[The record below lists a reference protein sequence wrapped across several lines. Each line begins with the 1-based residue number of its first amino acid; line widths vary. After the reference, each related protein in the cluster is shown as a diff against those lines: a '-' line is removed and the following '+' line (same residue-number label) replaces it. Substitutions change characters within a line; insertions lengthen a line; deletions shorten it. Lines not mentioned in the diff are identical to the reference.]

1 MKTVLA
7 ILLTI
12 ATLCATE
19 TKGIRKI
26 IPVKNSQTVELLDF
40 TGSDIEIKSWDKNE
54 VSINIKI
61 DYSSSNKEKQEEY
74 YQKVDV
80 VYQETGERIKIS
92 YKEPKMHTGFSW
104 KDFFSFNFSSYT
116 NMSVTG
122 EIYVPASSPL
132 SSDMRYGTY
141 SVDGLKGN
149 LELSG
154 TGNKLTVRN
163 CISIQKIANNYGT
176 TTIEH
181 SGGSLDLEGVSS
193 TISVD
198 DFNGTIDA
206 NADYSTIDIKSVT
219 KDLTVK
225 CSSGHLDIDDVRGNL
240 TIDADYSTIT
250 AVNIKG
256 MVTIGTS
263 SGKIHAKQVGGVHI
277 DAPYSTMK
285 IETVSGTGEA
295 VFVKSSSGKI
305 EISNVMGDI
314 KIEDSYS
321 KVQLSTIQGNVN
333 LDGEGTGVL
342 GKKITGNMFVRTQ
355 YADVDVRELSA
366 STVEI
371 SNKSSKVDIQLLT
384 KPLKVEIVNEYGPV
398 DITFPEYSGDVKF
411 RVSYGTIKTNL
422 PVDVEEIGDG
432 AIASGK
438 VGNGTGSMYIKTV
451 SGNIEVYQR
460 K

>member
-12 ATLCATE
+12 TTLLATE
-19 TKGIRKI
+19 TKDLKKI

-61 DYSSSNKEKQEEY
+61 DYSSSNKEKQQEY
-74 YQKVDV
+74 YQKVDI
-80 VYQETGERIKIS
+80 VYQETGDRIKIS
-92 YKEPKMHTGFSW
+92 YKEPKMHDGFSW

-116 NMSVTG
+116 NLSVSG

-163 CISIQKIANNYGT
+163 CVSIQKIANNYGT

-181 SGGSLDLEGVSS
+181 SGGNLDLEGVSS
-193 TISVD
+193 TITVN
-198 DFNGTIDA
+198 DFNGMIVA
-206 NADYSTIDIKSVT
+206 AADYSTIDIKGIR
-219 KDLTVK
+219 KDVKVK
-225 CSSGHLDIDDVRGNL
+225 CSSGHLDIDDVKGNITL
-240 TIDADYSTIT
+240 VADYSTII
-250 AVNIKG
+250 AANIIG
-256 MVTIGTS
+256 MVTIGSS
-263 SGKIHAKQVGGVHI
+263 SGKILAKKVGGVHI
-277 DAPYSTMK
+277 DAPYSTIK
-285 IETVSGTGEA
+285 IESVSGTGDA
-295 VFVKSSSGKI
+295 VFVKNSSGKI
-305 EISNVMGDI
+305 EISNTSRDV

-321 KVQLSTIQGNVN
+321 KIQLSNILGNVN
-333 LDGEGTGVL
+333 IDGEGTGVQ
-342 GKKITGNMFVRTQ
+342 GKKITGNMIVRTE
-355 YADVDVRELSA
+355 YAEVDVSELTA
-366 STVEI
+366 STIEV

-398 DITFPEYSGDVKF
+398 DISFPEYTGDVKL

-422 PVDVEEIGDG
+422 AIEIEEIGDG
-432 AIASGK
+432 AIATGK
-438 VGNGTGSMYIKTV
+438 VGTGSGSMYIKTI
-451 SGNIEVYQR
+451 SGNIEVTQKR
-460 K
+460 